1 LARTALQHRA
11 RAATNE
17 PPPPTFGVGLLDD
30 FELTAHG
37 RLVSV
42 PLSAQ
47 RVLAFLALADRPML
61 RVRVA
66 GTLWPEAAAP
76 RAGANLR
83 SALWRLPDHGIV
95 EATPSHVRMRPGVA
109 VDFRDAV
116 TLARRAIDGSIGL
129 DGGSVEATLSRDL
142 LPDWDEEWLSVERE
156 RFRHLRLHA
165 LERLCGR
172 LIDQGRFGRAVEIG
186 QLAVAGDPLRETA
199 HGVLIR
205 AHLAEG
211 NRGAAIRQ
219 YRVYAGLLRE
229 ELDAEPAPSITGLV
243 SPPRP

>member
-1 LARTALQHRA
+1 MARTALQHRA
-11 RAATNE
+11 RAARVE
-17 PPPPTFGVGLLDD
+17 PPPPSFRVGLLDD

-37 RLVSV
+37 RPLSV

-47 RVLAFLALADRPML
+47 RVLALLALADRPML
-61 RVRVA
+61 RHRVA

-95 EATPSHVRMRPGVA
+95 EASASHVRMRPHVA
-109 VDFRDAV
+109 VDFREAV
-116 TLARRAIDGSIGL
+116 AMARRAIDGSAGL
-129 DGGSVEATLSRDL
+129 DGGSVEAALSRDL

-172 LIDQGRFGRAVEIG
+172 LIEAGRFDRAVEIG
-186 QLAVAGDPLRETA
+186 LMAVAGDPLRETA
-199 HGVLIR
+199 HAALIK

-229 ELDAEPAPSITGLV
+229 ELDADPAPAIVDLLART
-243 SPPRP
+243 